1 MDVRTHRGAT
11 GLALFSLA
19 LGSAQV
25 GAPGTMARL
34 IGADDG
40 PTSRTVM
47 RWACGLRELAAGLGV
62 GSSSQ
67 PGSWLWARVAGDAV
81 DLALLGTV
89 LARHP
94 TRRTRTLAAT
104 AAVLSVTAADV
115 MTARRASRDE
125 PGTRATS

>member
-1 MDVRTHRGAT
+1 MSNTRMRWTGAGTIIARFFSGRAAAT
-11 GLALFSLA
+11 GF
-19 LGSAQV
+19 
-25 GAPGTMARL
+25 GT
-34 IGADDG
+34 
-40 PTSRTVM
+40 V
-47 RWACGLRELAAGLGV
+47 WACGLRELAAGLGV

-94 TRRTRTLAAT
+94 ARRTRTLAAT

-125 PGTRATS
+125 PGTRPTS